1 MTHDFF
7 SQVLTTRLP
16 PMLAQNI
23 TVLWQQKP
31 ELYQKGLFCAVL
43 TSVSC
48 RALGMDREQCTAGYL
63 AGIVHDV
70 GLLHIPPEITNKK
83 DTLEAHEWR
92 AVQSHVVIGR
102 LMLERMPGVPPE
114 TPIAILEHHERCDG
128 SGYPT
133 GRTEGRLGLL
143 GQVLGMADSLQAIRV
158 NQFAEHGLNLVNA
171 LPYLQ
176 MNNTTHGHD
185 VYEAVSTAIKRSGVA
200 PTAYP
205 ATGEAG
211 KFAQNL
217 LHRGTGLAAVVAPLD
232 RLYALIAE
240 LDLRG
245 KLDCLFR
252 MADRVRSMLAS
263 SGLLH
268 EELTQWL
275 EGVKNGQDS
284 GSSGEL
290 TAIELMQNELSW
302 QLNNL
307 KRTLNEVLELDQPAV
322 ADVAD
327 SLRLTLQEISTC
339 LQQLAR

>member
-1 MTHDFF
+1 M
-7 SQVLTTRLP
+7 
-16 PMLAQNI
+16 
-23 TVLWQQKP
+23 
-31 ELYQKGLFCAVL
+31 
-43 TSVSC
+43 SC

-83 DTLEAHEWR
+83 DALEAHEWR

-185 VYEAVSTAIKRSGVA
+185 VYEAASTAIKRSGVA

-275 EGVKNGQDS
+275 EGVKNGQES